1 MPTLAD
7 APYAALEKY
16 LAGLAVGTLIPEE
29 EVRLM
34 CEKAKEILAAE
45 SNVVPVKAPITIVR
59 GRARQR
65 RRATRRPGAKG
76 AARLQRLTRLRLAA
90 ARHRGGTSMGSS
102 RTCWS

>member
-29 EVRLM
+29 DVRLM

-59 GRARQR
+59 ARAPQR
-65 RRATRRPGAKG
+65 RRCPGDSPPRGQGATRA
-76 AARLQRLTRLRLAA
+76 
-90 ARHRGGTSMGSS
+90 GG
-102 RTCWS
+102 

>member
-59 GRARQR
+59 ALAPQRQR
-65 RRATRRPGAKG
+65 RAREAPPQGQGAPRAVGA
-76 AARLQRLTRLRLAA
+76 
-90 ARHRGGTSMGSS
+90 
-102 RTCWS
+102 

>member
-29 EVRLM
+29 DVRLM

-59 GRARQR
+59 ARAPR
-65 RRATRRPGAKG
+65 RRRCPHDSPPGG
-76 AARLQRLTRLRLAA
+76 QGGNARGR
-90 ARHRGGTSMGSS
+90 
-102 RTCWS
+102 